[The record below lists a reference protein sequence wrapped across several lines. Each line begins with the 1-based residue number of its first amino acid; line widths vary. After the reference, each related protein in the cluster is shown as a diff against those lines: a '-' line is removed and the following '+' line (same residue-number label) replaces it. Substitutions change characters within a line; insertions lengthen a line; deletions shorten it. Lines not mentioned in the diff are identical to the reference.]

1 MKKKTITGKCQYCG
15 DKVKRSNLYKK
26 YSCRECV
33 EIRFANKYRSRKLE
47 LQRIRRNKNK

>member
-1 MKKKTITGKCQYCG
+1 MVIDKCQHCG
-15 DKVKRSNLYKK
+15 DKVERKNLYEK
-26 YSCRECV
+26 YTCRECV